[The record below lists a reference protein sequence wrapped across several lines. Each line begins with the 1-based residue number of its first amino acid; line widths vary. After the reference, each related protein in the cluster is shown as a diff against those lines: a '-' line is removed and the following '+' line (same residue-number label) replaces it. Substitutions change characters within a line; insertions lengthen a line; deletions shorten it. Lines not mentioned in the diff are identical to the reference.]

1 MEVLLVEK
9 DPLIRDQIKM
19 GLQQFPEFEVAVGT
33 GQAGI
38 NQMRGRHFG
47 CVFLGVDPR
56 QKDTVKLLHN
66 LRQIDQTAEVFVVT
80 PAKNVR
86 DMQVDKS
93 KFDIH
98 SFLQTPLDL
107 KDTLEHAFVT
117 QAAGYY
123 DPTQKKFFIVVLSSD
138 DTMLD
143 TITSHELMHGLQDQ
157 YFEPGRHR
165 QRQHQQRGLGG

>member
-19 GLQQFPEFEVAVGT
+19 GLQQFPEFEVTVGS

-56 QKDTVKLLHN
+56 QKDTVKLLHHV
-66 LRQIDQTAEVFVVT
+66 RQVDQAAELFVMTAS
-80 PAKNVR
+80 KNVR
-86 DMQVDKS
+86 DMQLEKS

-107 KDTLEHAFVT
+107 KEFFGLVGRFLE
-117 QAAGYY
+117 
-123 DPTQKKFFIVVLSSD
+123 
-138 DTMLD
+138 
-143 TITSHELMHGLQDQ
+143 
-157 YFEPGRHR
+157 RHTER
-165 QRQHQQRGLGG
+165 QNSALRKQRGRAEARL